1 MERPE
6 ALGFLFPKEPGSVRH
21 SMGGG
26 PIRRSHDVTSQAG
39 PEESDRLRLLAAC
52 QEFEAIFIQEMLKH
66 MRRTIPESSQ
76 SRDSLLYRSLFDEE
90 LSRVLS
96 SRGLG
101 LKEMMLE
108 LLEKG

>member
-6 ALGFLFPKEPGSVRH
+6 GLGFLFPTEPGSVKP
-21 SMGGG
+21 STGGG
-26 PIRRSHDVTSQAG
+26 PMGSHDVTSRVG
-39 PEESDRLRLLAAC
+39 PEELDRLRLWAAC
-52 QEFEAIFIQEMLKH
+52 QEFEAIFIQEMLKQ
-66 MRRTIPESSQ
+66 MRKTIPESSQ

-90 LSRVLS
+90 LSMVLS

-108 LLEKG
+108 LMEKG